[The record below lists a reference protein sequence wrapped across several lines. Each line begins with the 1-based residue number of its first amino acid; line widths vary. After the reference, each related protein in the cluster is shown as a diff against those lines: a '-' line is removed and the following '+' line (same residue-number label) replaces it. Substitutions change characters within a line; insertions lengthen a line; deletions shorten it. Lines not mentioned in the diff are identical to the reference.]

1 MSKELK
7 FEELFESFDELY
19 ARYYD
24 VREFKR
30 HLDATD
36 KENGDDEVEIYLVDD
51 TQVSLQ
57 RADFLPLIPHLDAI
71 LIKLDAK
78 MDALLVSLD
87 KMGMIKNF
95 VKKHIDS
102 DVEDFDDKFK
112 QKHPLLSR

>member
-1 MSKELK
+1 MSKESK

-36 KENGDDEVEIYLVDD
+36 TEDGDDEVEVYLVDD

-57 RADFLPLIPHLDAI
+57 RADFLPLIPHLDVI
-71 LIKLDAK
+71 LAKLDVK
-78 MDALLVSLD
+78 LDALLVSLD
-87 KMGMIKNF
+87 QMGMIKNF

-102 DVEDFDDKFK
+102 DGEDFDEEFK